1 MGRNRYIEC
10 SICFKNIRSDHM
22 KTHKYD
28 KYTKERFTLRDK
40 LFSSKLLSE
49 LITKTPENIEKT
61 SPLKHKLF
69 PVEAVQ
75 NPPLKFE
82 TNLGAPLKFDGDLG
96 GGYKRYSSSCYLAD
110 QKRRNHKLENKLL
123 EEELC
128 KLYPKLKESPDEL
141 LKLLKSG

>member
-22 KTHKYD
+22 KTHKHD

-61 SPLKHKLF
+61 SPLNNKLF

-96 GGYKRYSSSCYLAD
+96 GGYQRYSSSCYFAD
-110 QKRRNHKLENKLL
+110 RKKRKQLENNLS

-128 KLYPKLKESPDEL
+128 KLFPKMEESQDEL
-141 LKLLKSG
+141 LKLLKSE